1 MKLVATIGRWLPI
14 GVSLYLALLSLR
26 ILVSQESFS
35 IRLTGHIGLSR
46 DEAVRVLII
55 FAFSLIALGLIA
67 WRAWAR
73 WLGAIVYSVLTST
86 IISTTSVVSSVSSA
100 IPKRRISPISVSTP
114 FNIAARNPPASFR
127 ATAKSSTSIAPW
139 VKSKKFSSPA
149 SSRNSPAA

>member
-73 WLGAIVYSVLTST
+73 WLGAIVYSVLASWGAFAALFPQSGDDRMTPLLMAT
-86 IISTTSVVSSVSSA
+86 VFGICA
-100 IPKRRISPISVSTP
+100 IWAFLPGVGVAFHRRAV
-114 FNIAARNPPASFR
+114 IA
-127 ATAKSSTSIAPW
+127 
-139 VKSKKFSSPA
+139 
-149 SSRNSPAA
+149 